1 MQKMLSTVRQAVE
14 KYGMIAEGD
23 KIAVGVSGGKD
34 SVLLLSAL
42 TRLKEFY
49 PGKFDCIGIT
59 VDPCFDGAPG
69 DFSEISGYFS
79 HIGVQYYVNTTDIA
93 KIVFEGDGKDSPC
106 SLCSRLRKGAL
117 YAEAARLGCN
127 KVALG
132 HHADDAAVTFYM
144 SLLYNG
150 TFQCFSPKTELPE
163 KKLTVIRPLIF
174 TRERDIIH
182 EIKEQNIPTVKSKC
196 PANGNTSRSDTE
208 LLIKELDKKYG
219 RTTEKVLGALQRSH
233 LCGW

>member
-1 MQKMLSTVRQAVE
+1 MQKILSTVRQAVE
-14 KYGMIAEGD
+14 KYGMIADGD

-49 PGKFDCIGIT
+49 PHKFDVMGIT
-59 VDPCFDGAPG
+59 VDPCFDGVPG
-69 DFSEISGYFS
+69 DYSEIAGYFS
-79 HIGVQYYVNTTDIA
+79 DIGAKYYVNNTDIA
-93 KIVFEGDGKDSPC
+93 EIVFGEGGKDSPC

-117 YAEAARLGCN
+117 YSEAIRLGCN

-132 HHADDAAVTFYM
+132 HHADDAAATFYM

-150 TFQCFSPKTELPE
+150 TLQCFSPVTELPE
-163 KKLTVIRPLIF
+163 KGLRVIRPLIF
-174 TRERDIIH
+174 TRERDIVH
-182 EIKEQNIPTVKSKC
+182 EVKEQNIPTVKSSC

-219 RTTEKVLGALQRSH
+219 HITDKVLGALQRSH